1 MALRFLIQFNCV
13 SEPASLNLLL
23 VEQNQVAGAAKND
36 SSAHYIEEDNSVT

>member
-1 MALRFLIQFNCV
+1 MALRFLIQFNRV

-23 VEQNQVAGAAKND
+23 AEKNQVAAAAKND